1 MKTIRISR
9 ENGAET
15 KNVAAATIGHYDG
28 VHLGH
33 QHVLRCLHA
42 RAEEKG
48 IGETM
53 VITFDRHPRTLFDKS
68 YKPQMLTTIEERQ
81 EYLEQCGIDTCVVLE
96 FDEAMASLSAYDFMR
111 EILRDR
117 LGVSLL
123 LLGYDNHFGR
133 RKQGESFE
141 DYRRYGREL
150 GIEVVLCDGIAMPDG
165 THYSSTEVRKLLA
178 GGHCQRAMQ
187 CLGRPYSLRGIV
199 VEGFHEG
206 RKIGFPTANMSV
218 DPLKVIP
225 TGGVYAVKVRV
236 EGYEDTFLGMMNIG
250 HRPTYGTYS
259 LTVETNIFH
268 FDEDIYGKKL
278 EVFLYRK
285 MREERRFESVEALT
299 RQLRQD
305 ACDAE
310 RYLETEG

>member
-178 GGHCQRAMQ
+178 GGHCRRAMQ

-206 RKIGFPTANMSV
+206 RKIGFPTANIRY
-218 DPLKVIP
+218 PEGKFVIKR
-225 TGGVYAVKVRV
+225 GVYETAATIDGK
-236 EGYEDTFLGMMNIG
+236 EYKGITNFGA
-250 HRPTYGTYS
+250 RPTFFNDAVIT
-259 LTVETNIFH
+259 ETH
-268 FDEDIYGKKL
+268 FLNFSGDLYGKTLTIYFKR
-278 EVFLYRK
+278 FLRDISAFK
-285 MREERRFESVEALT
+285 SAEELKKQLDSDKRRVLSG
-299 RQLRQD
+299 D
-305 ACDAE
+305 
-310 RYLETEG
+310 